1 VEIIDLIATNV
12 KFECEK
18 LNSILIS
25 NICSIDSSYIEN
37 NITDISL
44 WLNKEYD
51 SIEKNDS

>member
-18 LNSILIS
+18 LNSTLVS
-25 NICSIDSSYIEN
+25 NIYSIDKFFGEN
-37 NITDISL
+37 NDVSA

-51 SIEKNDS
+51 SIEKNDDN